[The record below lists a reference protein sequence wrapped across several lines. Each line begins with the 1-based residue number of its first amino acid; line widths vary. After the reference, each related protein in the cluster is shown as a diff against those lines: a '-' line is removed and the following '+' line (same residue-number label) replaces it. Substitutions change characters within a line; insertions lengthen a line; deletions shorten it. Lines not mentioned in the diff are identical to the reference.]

1 MEQMQLLDLALKEL
15 VELYSVQEILKEI
28 NNYEFIKNVCV
39 YGCKDLNVNI
49 DLLIQLY
56 GETVGNL
63 LYRYNTKVIDL
74 YTFFYHMINPE
85 HPLNTL
91 DPKAFYDSVL
101 IKLGKVIRYKYD
113 LITVCN
119 NLEIVIPS
127 VEQNP
132 GDVKEK
138 ISTSTLIPLNQKGC
152 FIAAEFADN
161 MRIDEKYSESTLD
174 LNLYLEWDSGPEWDS
189 DQDPDSYRIDS
200 NRPRKK

>member
-1 MEQMQLLDLALKEL
+1 MEQIQLLDLALKEL

-39 YGCKDLNVNI
+39 YGCKDLNVSI
-49 DLLIQLY
+49 EMLIELY

-63 LYRYNTKVIDL
+63 LYKYNTKVIDL

-85 HPLNTL
+85 DPINTL

-101 IKLGKVIRYKYD
+101 RKLGKVIRYKYN

-119 NLEIVIPS
+119 NLEIVLPS

-132 GDVKEK
+132 GDVKGK
-138 ISTSTLIPLNQKGC
+138 ISTLAFIPLNQKGC
-152 FIAAEFADN
+152 FIAAEFAN
-161 MRIDEKYSESTLD
+161 NIRIDEKYSESVLD
-174 LNLYLEWDSGPEWDS
+174 LNLYLE
-189 DQDPDSYRIDS
+189 
-200 NRPRKK
+200 